1 MRCQSEKVN
10 LSKRYN
16 LYNVALTIGKAC
28 QTVRKLMHFCLGE
41 NMRVVHSSIRKFSKG
56 RDKEEVANKL

>member
-1 MRCQSEKVN
+1 MRCQSEKAN

-16 LYNVALTIGKAC
+16 LYYVALTIGKVC
-28 QTVRKLMHFCLGE
+28 QTVRKLMHFCLWE
-41 NMRVVHSSIRKFSKG
+41 NKRVVRSSIRKFSKE